1 MLKLVYKFL
10 IFVFNFGEVLC
21 VDLKKIIKI
30 FKYFNR
36 ILLVFSN
43 DDVKLKLWLENYLY
57 NFIKIINF
65 NIK

>member
-43 DDVKLKLWLENYLY
+43 DDVK
-57 NFIKIINF
+57 
-65 NIK
+65 

>member
-36 ILLVFSN
+36 ILLVFMLVMMMLN
-43 DDVKLKLWLENYLY
+43 KIVVRKL
-57 NFIKIINF
+57 FV
-65 NIK
+65 